1 MRKFLSHIR
10 SAQLWIRLA
19 YMLGFLLLLSFVRIS
34 LLLVIGGQFLTLLLT
49 GSDNKNLRNFGQSL
63 ASWIFQIMQF
73 LTFNSNSKPFPF
85 DDWPNS
91 VLSEG
96 FSIDDEP
103 SVTVNEDEPVDDSD
117 IPSFTSEGTFDAVSY
132 THLRAHETQ

>member
-19 YMLGFLLLLSFVRIS
+19 YMLGFLLLLSFVRII

-85 DDWPNS
+85 DDWLNP

-117 IPSFTSEGTFDAVSY
+117 IPSFTSEGTFDVDTEVKGSKKA
-132 THLRAHETQ
+132 

>member
-1 MRKFLSHIR
+1 MKNFISHIK
-10 SAQLWIRLA
+10 SLSLWVRLA
-19 YMLGFLLLLSFVRIS
+19 YMLLFLLLLSFVRVI
-34 LLLVIGGQFLTLLLT
+34 LLLVIGGQFLPLLIT
-49 GSDNKNLRNFGQSL
+49 GADIKNLRSFGQSL

-91 VLSEG
+91 LLSEG

-117 IPSFTSEGTFDAVSY
+117 IPSFTSEGTFDVDTEVKSSKK
-132 THLRAHETQ
+132 T

>member
-1 MRKFLSHIR
+1 MREFLSHIR
-10 SAQLWIRLA
+10 SAQLWVRLA
-19 YMLGFLLLLSFVRIS
+19 YMLGFLLLLSFVRIII
-34 LLLVIGGQFLTLLLT
+34 LLVIGGQFLTLLLT

-63 ASWIFQIMQF
+63 ASWIFQMMQF

-103 SVTVNEDEPVDDSD
+103 NVTVNEDAPVDESD
-117 IPSFTSEGTFDAVSY
+117 IPSFTSERTFDVDTEVKGSKKA
-132 THLRAHETQ
+132 

>member
-1 MRKFLSHIR
+1 MRKFLSHIKC
-10 SAQLWIRLA
+10 SALDKAGLYAW
-19 YMLGFLLLLSFVRIS
+19 FLVAFVVCAHNSFTCNRWSVFNVTSNR
-34 LLLVIGGQFLTLLLT
+34 
-49 GSDNKNLRNFGQSL
+49 SDNKNLRNFGQSL
-63 ASWIFQIMQF
+63 ASWILQIMQF

-117 IPSFTSEGTFDAVSY
+117 IPSFTSEGTFDVDTEVKGSKK
-132 THLRAHETQ
+132 T

>member
-19 YMLGFLLLLSFVRIS
+19 YMLGFLLLLSFVRII

-91 VLSEG
+91 VLAEG

-117 IPSFTSEGTFDAVSY
+117 IPSFTSEGTFDVDTEVKGSKKA
-132 THLRAHETQ
+132 

>member
-1 MRKFLSHIR
+1 MREFLSHIR
-10 SAQLWIRLA
+10 SAQLWVRLA
-19 YMLGFLLLLSFVRIS
+19 YMLGFLLLLSFVRII

-63 ASWIFQIMQF
+63 ASWIFQMMQF

-103 SVTVNEDEPVDDSD
+103 SVTVNEDERVDDSD
-117 IPSFTSEGTFDAVSY
+117 IPSFTSEGTFDVDTEVKGSKK
-132 THLRAHETQ
+132 T

>member
-10 SAQLWIRLA
+10 SAQLWIRVA
-19 YMLGFLLLLSFVRIS
+19 YMLGFLLLLSFVRII
-34 LLLVIGGQFLTLLLT
+34 LLLVIGGQFLMLLLT

-85 DDWPNS
+85 DDWPNP

-117 IPSFTSEGTFDAVSY
+117 IPSFTSEGTFDVDTEVKGSKKA
-132 THLRAHETQ
+132 

>member
-1 MRKFLSHIR
+1 MREFLSHIR

-19 YMLGFLLLLSFVRIS
+19 YMLGFLLLLSFVRIII
-34 LLLVIGGQFLTLLLT
+34 LLVIGGQFLTLLLT

-91 VLSEG
+91 VPSEG

-117 IPSFTSEGTFDAVSY
+117 IPSFTSEGTFDVDTEAKGSKK
-132 THLRAHETQ
+132 T

>member
-19 YMLGFLLLLSFVRIS
+19 YMLGFLLLLSFVRII

-85 DDWPNS
+85 DDWPNP

-103 SVTVNEDEPVDDSD
+103 SVTVNEDAPVDESD
-117 IPSFTSEGTFDAVSY
+117 IPSFTSERTFDVDTEVKGSKK
-132 THLRAHETQ
+132 T

>member
-19 YMLGFLLLLSFVRIS
+19 YMLGFLLLLSFVRII

-73 LTFNSNSKPFPF
+73 LTFNSNTKPFPF
-85 DDWPNS
+85 ADWPNS

-117 IPSFTSEGTFDAVSY
+117 IPSFTSEGTFDVDTEVKGSKKA
-132 THLRAHETQ
+132 

>member
-19 YMLGFLLLLSFVRIS
+19 YMLGFLLLLSFVRII

-85 DDWPNS
+85 DDWPNP

-96 FSIDDEP
+96 LSIDDEP

-117 IPSFTSEGTFDAVSY
+117 IPSFTSEGTFDVDTEVKGSKKA
-132 THLRAHETQ
+132 

>member
-19 YMLGFLLLLSFVRIS
+19 YMLGFLLLLSFVRII

-63 ASWIFQIMQF
+63 AWIFQIMQF

-117 IPSFTSEGTFDAVSY
+117 IPSFTSEGTFDVDTEVKGSKK
-132 THLRAHETQ
+132 T

>member
-1 MRKFLSHIR
+1 
-10 SAQLWIRLA
+10 
-19 YMLGFLLLLSFVRIS
+19 MLGFLLLLSFVRII

-85 DDWPNS
+85 DDWPNP

-117 IPSFTSEGTFDAVSY
+117 IPSFTSEGTFDVDTEVKGSKKA
-132 THLRAHETQ
+132 

>member
-1 MRKFLSHIR
+1 
-10 SAQLWIRLA
+10 
-19 YMLGFLLLLSFVRIS
+19 MLGFLLLLSFVRII

-103 SVTVNEDEPVDDSD
+103 GVTVNEDAPVDESD
-117 IPSFTSEGTFDAVSY
+117 IPSFTSERTFDVDTEVKGSKKA
-132 THLRAHETQ
+132 

>member
-1 MRKFLSHIR
+1 MREFLSHIR
-10 SAQLWIRLA
+10 SAQLWVRLA
-19 YMLGFLLLLSFVRIS
+19 YMLGFLLLLSFVRII

-63 ASWIFQIMQF
+63 ASWIFQMMQF
-73 LTFNSNSKPFPF
+73 LTFNSNLKPFPF

-91 VLSEG
+91 VQSEG

-103 SVTVNEDEPVDDSD
+103 NVAVNEDAPVDESD
-117 IPSFTSEGTFDAVSY
+117 IPSFTSERTFDVDTEVKGSKKA
-132 THLRAHETQ
+132 

>member
-19 YMLGFLLLLSFVRIS
+19 YMLGFLLLLSFVRII

-85 DDWPNS
+85 DDWPNP

-103 SVTVNEDEPVDDSD
+103 SVTVNEDAPVDDSD
-117 IPSFTSEGTFDAVSY
+117 IPSFTSEGTFDVDAEVKGSKK
-132 THLRAHETQ
+132 A

>member
-1 MRKFLSHIR
+1 MRKFLSHIKC
-10 SAQLWIRLA
+10 SALDKAGLYAWF
-19 YMLGFLLLLSFVRIS
+19 LGAFIVCALNS
-34 LLLVIGGQFLTLLLT
+34 LLVIGGQFLTLLLT

-117 IPSFTSEGTFDAVSY
+117 TIFHVGRN
-132 THLRAHETQ
+132 L

>member
-19 YMLGFLLLLSFVRIS
+19 YMLGFLLLLSFVRII

-73 LTFNSNSKPFPF
+73 LTFNSNFKPFPF

-103 SVTVNEDEPVDDSD
+103 SVTVNEDEPVDCLLYTSD
-117 IPSFTSEGTFDAVSY
+117 AADE
-132 THLRAHETQ
+132 